1 MTTQP
6 KISQNKQRKM
16 EAVESLKVKL
26 QKAKTFFLTDYRG
39 LTHKQLETLRKSLK
53 KVEAEYLVTKNRL
66 LKLALD
72 QIEVNV
78 QSFKEARERLVQ
90 ELNNPTATLLAYG
103 DEIAPIKELFNFIK
117 NAQLPKIKLGFFGGK
132 VLSEDDFKT
141 LASLPTKDVLL
152 ATLAS
157 RLQSPISGLHY
168 ALRWNLQTFVLAL
181 NNIKNKK

>member
-78 QSFKEARERLVQ
+78 QSFKEA
-90 ELNNPTATLLAYG
+90 
-103 DEIAPIKELFNFIK
+103 
-117 NAQLPKIKLGFFGGK
+117 
-132 VLSEDDFKT
+132 
-141 LASLPTKDVLL
+141 
-152 ATLAS
+152 
-157 RLQSPISGLHY
+157 
-168 ALRWNLQTFVLAL
+168 
-181 NNIKNKK
+181 